1 MTRGQLGD
9 AVEAEGVDK
18 RTFYKTQ
25 QERIAE
31 FANKDI
37 TVRLLMQP
45 ARSLQLL
52 SRLVSAE
59 ATSVPVQCT

>member
-1 MTRGQLGD
+1 MTQFKLMALIREHFTRHSRKELQNLLT
-9 AVEAEGVDK
+9 
-18 RTFYKTQ
+18 RY
-25 QERIAE
+25 
-31 FANKDI
+31 I